1 MTNIFVEGI
10 QGMGKST
17 LINGISKLLPKLHV
31 CREGDYSPVDL
42 AWCAWM
48 SEVDYKAIL
57 LKYPEVESEILKNT
71 MKEQEYYIV
80 TYTKIKTEVLGF
92 YKDLECYEIYN
103 GRKSL
108 SELKEIIFNRFRNF
122 TETGYLFE
130 CAFFQNIVEDM
141 ILFHV
146 LSDEEIIE
154 FYRELFLLLDRK
166 NFLLL
171 YLYSDRLEEN
181 LQIIQRERCDEEGN
195 EVWYQ
200 LMLDYIIKSLYG
212 KKHGYSGEKDLINH
226 LKHRQELELSIIK
239 EVLGEH
245 ALILPAKEYDL
256 EKIIAKITFS
266 EKISYTIRKITSDE
280 YEVLDDF
287 LYEAIFI
294 PEGVEAPPK
303 EIINAPELQVYVEK
317 FGSRECDICFVAEM
331 EPQAEE
337 RGKKLFRNI
346 IGAVWVRIMDDY
358 GHIEDGVPS
367 FAISLY
373 EEYRGLGIGTA
384 LMKQM
389 LAELMDRG
397 YRKTSLAVQK
407 ANYAVKMYLNV
418 GFQIIDENEE
428 EYIMVCEL

>member
-200 LMLDYIIKSLYG
+200 LMLDYIIKSPYG

-256 EKIIAKITFS
+256 A
-266 EKISYTIRKITSDE
+266 
-280 YEVLDDF
+280 F
-287 LYEAIFI
+287 LCIL
-294 PEGVEAPPK
+294 V
-303 EIINAPELQVYVEK
+303 V
-317 FGSRECDICFVAEM
+317 
-331 EPQAEE
+331 
-337 RGKKLFRNI
+337 
-346 IGAVWVRIMDDY
+346 
-358 GHIEDGVPS
+358 
-367 FAISLY
+367 
-373 EEYRGLGIGTA
+373 
-384 LMKQM
+384 
-389 LAELMDRG
+389 
-397 YRKTSLAVQK
+397 
-407 ANYAVKMYLNV
+407 
-418 GFQIIDENEE
+418 
-428 EYIMVCEL
+428 

>member
-200 LMLDYIIKSLYG
+200 LMLDYIIKSPYG

-294 PEGVEAPPK
+294 H
-303 EIINAPELQVYVEK
+303 NTFYK
-317 FGSRECDICFVAEM
+317 FVL
-331 EPQAEE
+331 
-337 RGKKLFRNI
+337 K
-346 IGAVWVRIMDDY
+346 
-358 GHIEDGVPS
+358 HIEI
-367 FAISLY
+367 FKHKLY
-373 EEYRGLGIGTA
+373 LCKNDIIQYFFTDIVSRTATCIALVVGANEMILLAVKPFTSAVIQFCAAIGTF
-384 LMKQM
+384 K
-389 LAELMDRG
+389 D
-397 YRKTSLAVQK
+397 T
-407 ANYAVKMYLNV
+407 
-418 GFQIIDENEE
+418 
-428 EYIMVCEL
+428 

>member
-200 LMLDYIIKSLYG
+200 LMLDYIIKSPYG

-294 PEGVEAPPK
+294 PEGVDAPPK

>member
-1 MTNIFVEGI
+1 MKNIFVEGI
-10 QGMGKST
+10 QGSGKSM
-17 LINGISKLLPKLHV
+17 LINNIVKFNPELHV
-31 CREGDYSPVDL
+31 CREGDYSPIEL
-42 AWCAWM
+42 AWCALM
-48 SEVDYKAIL
+48 SKKEYEAVL
-57 LKYPEVESEILKNT
+57 QKYNSIRDEIIKNT
-71 MKEQEYYIV
+71 VREQENYII
-80 TYTKIKTEVLGF
+80 TYTKIITDIPGF
-92 YKDLECYEIYN
+92 YKDLENYEVYN
-103 GRKSL
+103 GRKTL
-108 SELKEIIFNRFRNF
+108 AELKEIIVTRFKNF
-122 TETGYLFE
+122 TDTGYLFE
-130 CAFFQNIVEDM
+130 CSFFQNVIEDL
-141 ILFHV
+141 ILFHM

-200 LMLDYIIKSLYG
+200 LMLDYIIKSPYG

>member
-1 MTNIFVEGI
+1 MDT
-10 QGMGKST
+10 
-17 LINGISKLLPKLHV
+17 
-31 CREGDYSPVDL
+31 YSV
-42 AWCAWM
+42 
-48 SEVDYKAIL
+48 
-57 LKYPEVESEILKNT
+57 
-71 MKEQEYYIV
+71 
-80 TYTKIKTEVLGF
+80 
-92 YKDLECYEIYN
+92 
-103 GRKSL
+103 
-108 SELKEIIFNRFRNF
+108 KEI
-122 TETGYLFE
+122 
-130 CAFFQNIVEDM
+130 ADM

-200 LMLDYIIKSLYG
+200 LMLDYIIKSPYG

-294 PEGVEAPPK
+294 PEGVEAAPK

-317 FGSRECDICFVAEM
+317 FGSRESV
-331 EPQAEE
+331 
-337 RGKKLFRNI
+337 
-346 IGAVWVRIMDDY
+346 
-358 GHIEDGVPS
+358 
-367 FAISLY
+367 IS
-373 EEYRGLGIGTA
+373 
-384 LMKQM
+384 
-389 LAELMDRG
+389 
-397 YRKTSLAVQK
+397 SK
-407 ANYAVKMYLNV
+407 A
-418 GFQIIDENEE
+418 
-428 EYIMVCEL
+428 